1 MIAVISPAKNI
12 DEKPFA
18 GSLAVSIPLFAD
30 RADHLVSLLKGYNVE
45 ELMSLY
51 KVSRSIA
58 ELNALRLASWGSGN
72 ELSQSKPAM
81 FAFNGEVYRGISPQ
95 SLTDEEVEV
104 AQANIRI
111 LSGLYGILRP
121 MDAIR
126 PYRLEMGTHWGP
138 DGLTSLYHYWSSSV
152 TEVLR
157 SHLADSAGDKVL
169 VNLASA
175 EYFKVVDTKTLGYP
189 VLHIDFKQEE
199 NGKLKNITVYAKKA
213 RGLMARFIASN
224 GILKA
229 NDLKAFSDEGY
240 FFDTTHSSQ
249 SKWIFV
255 R

>member
-18 GSLAVSIPLFAD
+18 GSLPAAVPLFAD
-30 RADHLVSLLKGYNVE
+30 RADHLVSLLKGFNVDA
-45 ELMSLY
+45 LMSLY
-51 KVSRSIA
+51 KVSRPIA
-58 ELNALRLASWGSGN
+58 ELNALRLASWGSGL
-72 ELSQSKPAM
+72 ELNRPKPAM
-81 FAFNGEVYRGISPQ
+81 FAFNGEVYRGIGPL
-95 SLTDEEVEV
+95 SLSDDEVGV
-104 AQANIRI
+104 AQAHVRI

-121 MDAIR
+121 LDAIR

-138 DGLTSLYHYWSSSV
+138 DGLPSLYRYWSSSV

-157 SHLADSAGDKVL
+157 NHLATSAGDKVL

-199 NGKLKNITVYAKKA
+199 NGKHKNITVYAKRA
-213 RGLMARFIASN
+213 RGLMVRFIAFN
-224 GILKA
+224 GISKID
-229 NDLKAFSDEGY
+229 DLKAFNDEGY
-240 FFDTTHSSQ
+240 FFDTSHSSQ